1 MSAKKAKKAVKKKA
15 VSAKKPAKKA
25 AVKKAARKPA
35 ARKPVKKSVA
45 KKPVRK
51 SAVKKPVKKVARKAA
66 KKPAKK
72 AAVKKAARKPAAKK
86 PAAKK
91 AAASKPAKKPEVKKP
106 LVTVKVKF
114 TAKQI
119 KIFRQRLHELRD
131 RVVDGINFLAGDN
144 LTRSPR
150 DSAGDLSNYSL
161 HMADQGTDNFDR
173 EFALSQ
179 LSGEQDVIYE
189 IDEALQRLNEGSYG
203 VCEDC
208 GCAIGQERLLAL
220 PFARRCI
227 KCKAIYEKVH
237 TKYRPLGP
245 PVDMK

>member
-1 MSAKKAKKAVKKKA
+1 MSAKKAKKAVKKKS
-15 VSAKKPAKKA
+15 VQAKKTVKKS
-25 AVKKAARKPA
+25 AVKKTAAKSA
-35 ARKPVKKSVA
+35 ARKPVKKSAA
-45 KKPVRK
+45 KKPV
-51 SAVKKPVKKVARKAA
+51 
-66 KKPAKK
+66 KK
-72 AAVKKAARKPAAKK
+72 AAVKKPVRKAAKK

-91 AAASKPAKKPEVKKP
+91 PAVKKTAAQKTVKKPEPKNPVP
-106 LVTVKVKF
+106 VKVKF
-114 TAKQI
+114 TANQI
-119 KIFRQRLHELRD
+119 KTFRQRLHELRD

-208 GCAIGQERLLAL
+208 GCAIAKERLLAL

-245 PVDMK
+245 PADMK